1 MSPTK
6 QKYIGGVGAFYMI
19 EVYKIDPTTESKELV
34 FGWKINEVSD
44 RDARQRARELL
55 QQEENLKVFGDES
68 ELEIIISR
76 ESSVGKSEILLK
88 DFVKEF
94 LKKKD

>member
-19 EVYKIDPTTESKELV
+19 EVYKIDPTTESKELA

-44 RDARQRARELL
+44 RDAYQRARELL
-55 QQEENLKVFGDES
+55 QEEDLKVFGDES

-76 ESSVGKSEILLK
+76 ESSVGKSEILLN
-88 DFVKEF
+88 DYVKEF